1 MTHRKLQ
8 IVSISSSATLEER
21 KLVATMLEK
30 LKAGKDTR
38 EAKIA
43 RVRNAIFADDYENA
57 LKLDV
62 AAERVVD
69 SLSSGHRPAV
79 LFLASEGTNEAQPEE
94 GYAGTD

>member
-8 IVSISSSATLEER
+8 IVSLSSSATLEER
-21 KLVATMLEK
+21 KLVARMLEK

-69 SLSSGHRPAV
+69 SLSSSRRPGL
-79 LFLASEGTNEAQPEE
+79 LFLASEVTSEAPPED